1 MHKHFSEDF
10 LPHESARQIGMIWA
24 QSAERVIGVD
34 GDIPWRLPEDLAFF
48 KHVTEGH
55 PVIMG
60 RKTWESIPAA
70 FRPFSNRTNIVL
82 TTQAETR
89 NQVSAAGGHA
99 VDSIA
104 EALDIAYNSEGSEQV
119 WIVGGGAIYEA
130 LEPMANL
137 AVVTTV
143 DTQVEG
149 DTLAPE
155 LGVGWEH
162 VTSSPAGEGWI
173 ESEKQQLRYRVDV
186 YQRKG

>member
-1 MHKHFSEDF
+1 MHQHFADDF
-10 LPHESARQIGMIWA
+10 IPHESARQIGMIWA
-24 QSAERVIGVD
+24 QSAERVIGVN
-34 GDIPWRLPEDLAFF
+34 GDIPWRPADLAFF

-60 RKTWESIPAA
+60 RKTWDSIPAA

-82 TTQAETR
+82 TSQAETR
-89 NQVSAAGGHA
+89 HQVAAAGGHA

-155 LGVGWEH
+155 LSVGWER
-162 VTSSPAGEGWI
+162 VASSPEGEGWI
-173 ESEKQQLRYRVDV
+173 DSEKQQLRYRVDV